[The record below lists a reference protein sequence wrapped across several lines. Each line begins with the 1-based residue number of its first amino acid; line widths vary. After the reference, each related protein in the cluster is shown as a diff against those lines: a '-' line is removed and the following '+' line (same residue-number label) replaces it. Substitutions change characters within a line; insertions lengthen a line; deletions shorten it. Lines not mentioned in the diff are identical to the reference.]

1 MRHTI
6 GAVRTTNEMA
16 PTRRIKKRFMSIDV
30 GFPDEDWS
38 RRFVPQLPLTP
49 FLASSQNSRPP
60 FDGVA
65 YNLCQPLF
73 LASLLLAIKHLASYT
88 LFFSGPFLIF
98 FITRLSMTGPGLDAQ
113 IS

>member
-49 FLASSQNSRPP
+49 FLASSRNSRPP

-98 FITRLSMTGPGLDAQ
+98 LLHVYR
-113 IS
+113 